1 MLQLESKRVLATG
14 SFLAT
19 QLSASQQP
27 SSIRQFFARAA
38 KFCGHVCV
46 FWQAISDRKNFFA
59 IVNMKSRLELEV
71 GKHGR
76 INVDEPHF
84 RVIGHKVTP
93 ACGAELSVTLSC
105 FMELSDMFGTLCDLD
120 GARAPEGKTIDRGC

>member
-1 MLQLESKRVLATG
+1 MATG

-19 QLSASQQP
+19 QFSSGQQ
-27 SSIRQFFARAA
+27 SFSIRQFFTRAA
-38 KFCGHVCV
+38 KLYGHVCV
-46 FWQAISDRKNFFA
+46 LWQAISYRKNFFA
-59 IVNMKSRLELEV
+59 IVNMQPWLELQV

-93 ACGAELSVTLSC
+93 AVGAELSVTLSR
-105 FMELSDMFGTLCDLD
+105 FMERSDMFGPLCDLD
-120 GARAPEGKTIDRGC
+120 GAKAPEGKTINRGC